1 MYLIFME
8 HFLPDEDEDRL
19 ILPKDYLSV
28 IYKSENSPA
37 NMFIVHPSHRYSGV
51 FQVLGMGMRYQVN
64 HHCPLT
70 DSPPCKERTCLQCQY
85 KHIEQQAM
93 IQTMLKFSFVELL
106 IHPTYSFTK
115 LPHNYTYLNTS
126 NLLRI
131 TILQRTLKNLNPA
144 AL

>member
-1 MYLIFME
+1 MSKFVLLEPYFYGT
-8 HFLPDEDEDRL
+8 FLPDEDVDRR

-70 DSPPCKERTCLQCQY
+70 DSPPCKEKSCLQYQY
-85 KHIEQQAM
+85 KQKEQ
-93 IQTMLKFSFVELL
+93 K
-106 IHPTYSFTK
+106 
-115 LPHNYTYLNTS
+115 
-126 NLLRI
+126 
-131 TILQRTLKNLNPA
+131 
-144 AL
+144 